1 MAGGG
6 GGYHVNRMAKIL
18 PSIGVVIVICDVFR
32 TCHNIQGMHNG
43 RRIAPYLWIEEGD
56 ASLFK
61 LVRTPLV
68 KSTPHGTRTPC
79 R

>member
-1 MAGGG
+1 MAGGGG

-43 RRIAPYLWIEEGD
+43 TTHRAILMDSRGGRIAL
-56 ASLFK
+56 
-61 LVRTPLV
+61 
-68 KSTPHGTRTPC
+68 
-79 R
+79 